1 VGDILKP
8 LLPSLKEKKR
18 YITFEVL
25 SDKEISQEEAYRSI
39 EHNGREYLGSL
50 GLSKAS
56 FLPLGIWKNNKGI
69 IKIAHKEADNMK
81 ASLTLIKHI
90 NQKNVVIRSLGVSGV
105 LNKAKMY
112 LGG

>member
-1 VGDILKP
+1 MGDILKP

-50 GLSKAS
+50 GL
-56 FLPLGIWKNNKGI
+56 
-69 IKIAHKEADNMK
+69 
-81 ASLTLIKHI
+81 
-90 NQKNVVIRSLGVSGV
+90 
-105 LNKAKMY
+105 
-112 LGG
+112 

>member
-1 VGDILKP
+1 
-8 LLPSLKEKKR
+8 
-18 YITFEVL
+18 
-25 SDKEISQEEAYRSI
+25 
-39 EHNGREYLGSL
+39 
-50 GLSKAS
+50 
-56 FLPLGIWKNNKGI
+56 
-69 IKIAHKEADNMK
+69 MK